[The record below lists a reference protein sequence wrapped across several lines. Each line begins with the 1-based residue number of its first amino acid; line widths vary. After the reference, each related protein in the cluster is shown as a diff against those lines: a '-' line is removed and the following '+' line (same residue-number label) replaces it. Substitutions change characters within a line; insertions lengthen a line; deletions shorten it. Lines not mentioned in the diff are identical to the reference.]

1 MYKIKNV
8 IKVTYNNKRV
18 KMFEAWEVRSDC
30 EIFAGRFTAPAKT
43 DNKNLTKFIVE

>member
-8 IKVTYNNKRV
+8 AKVTYNGKRV

-43 DNKNLTKFIVE
+43 ANKNLGNYITE